1 MLMMMMIFMSNVS
14 NIRILNGNEAK
25 ITETKTITAMKPS
38 RTTIRMRRS
47 QRQEDTEET
56 KVVELQ
62 QTKLAA
68 GIRPDSGPG

>member
-1 MLMMMMIFMSNVS
+1 MMMMIFMSNVS

-68 GIRPDSGPG
+68 AIRPDSGPG

>member
-1 MLMMMMIFMSNVS
+1 MMMMIFMSNVS

>member
-25 ITETKTITAMKPS
+25 ITETKTITAMKAS

-68 GIRPDSGPG
+68 AIRPDSGPG

>member
-68 GIRPDSGPG
+68 AIRPDSGPG